1 MPKQPTVPDRPPLQF
16 YASVLDI
23 AALPAAQAAVTSALS
38 EPVPA
43 AILLG
48 FTSEDPV
55 IVGDMVTA
63 LQPPIQAAETACI
76 LLGDPALAVALGC
89 DGAHLEFTDMP
100 VKQARSTLG
109 DDHILGIGCN
119 YSRHDAMI
127 AAEQGADYVAFGP
140 YTATSD
146 AEDLSALTWWQEMM
160 ETPCVAITDDAGLSQ
175 SLYDTGADFVLV
187 HKTA

>member
-1 MPKQPTVPDRPPLQF
+1 
-16 YASVLDI
+16 
-23 AALPAAQAAVTSALS
+23 
-38 EPVPA
+38 
-43 AILLG
+43 
-48 FTSEDPV
+48 
-55 IVGDMVTA
+55 
-63 LQPPIQAAETACI
+63 
-76 LLGDPALAVALGC
+76 
-89 DGAHLEFTDMP
+89 MP
-100 VKQARSTLG
+100 VKQARATLG

-175 SLYDTGADFVLV
+175 SLYDAGADFVLV